1 VSSDRLRDCRFCL
14 IAGAADA
21 VELSIRCEDAW
32 PTTTDSKGERMA
44 SNEWWTDDDPAV
56 FGPVVV
62 EVKVGEIPR
71 AQGTYRYAKWESEQH
86 LKPGVEREES
96 LLLLDS
102 AGQTIV
108 IPAGYVLQVERP
120 QGKPAGKVL
129 LDETWRKGAM
139 TTTRGPATPGSN

>member
-1 VSSDRLRDCRFCL
+1 MV
-14 IAGAADA
+14 
-21 VELSIRCEDAW
+21 
-32 PTTTDSKGERMA
+32 

-62 EVKVGEIPR
+62 EVRVGEIPR
-71 AQGTYRYAKWESEQH
+71 AKGTYRYAKWETEQH

-102 AGQTIV
+102 ADQTIV

-120 QGKPAGKVL
+120 QGKLDGKVL
-129 LDETWRKGAM
+129 LAETWQNGAM
-139 TTTRGPATPGSN
+139 TTTRGPTTPGSS